1 MSDPTE
7 LTDEWMRVM
16 FSTGAIWRMP
26 VPGAP
31 MRHARAPFSA
41 SSAVG
46 TARVPTLSLRRW
58 RRMLLESGD
67 GKGGRR
73 TGTRKSE
80 RPPVPWAD
88 SERARATDIFPSA
101 ALENHLKPSRR

>member
-1 MSDPTE
+1 
-7 LTDEWMRVM
+7 
-16 FSTGAIWRMP
+16 
-26 VPGAP
+26 
-31 MRHARAPFSA
+31 
-41 SSAVG
+41 
-46 TARVPTLSLRRW
+46 
-58 RRMLLESGD
+58 MLLESGE